1 MRISADNPGWRFERA
16 ANGELIVTPPAGSKT
31 SARNARL
38 TSMIFEWADSHGFIA
53 FDSSGGFRLSD
64 TSVVGPDAALVT
76 KAAWAELTDDQREGF
91 YPGAPALAVELC
103 SSTDNPRELRAKL
116 ERIRKAGA
124 SYVVLIDP
132 YRGVIWTDGVPPA
145 GFELD
150 LSQLLN

>member
-16 ANGELIVTPPAGSKT
+16 ANGELIVTPPAGAKT

-38 TSMIFEWADSHGFIA
+38 TSMIFAWAGSHGYVA

-64 TSVVGPDAALVT
+64 TSVVGPDAALIT
-76 KAAWAELTDDQREGF
+76 DEAWAALTDKQRESF
-91 YPGAPALAVELC
+91 YPGAPTVAIELC
-103 SSTDNPRELRAKL
+103 SYIDNPNELRAKL

-132 YRGVIWTDGVPPA
+132 YRGTIWSDGTSPA
-145 GFELD
+145 DFDIDFGEL
-150 LSQLLN
+150 LK